1 MYLLEDLGWGPFF
14 DQQTEQPRSDSL
26 TPMRVAEE
34 QRGAYVLW
42 SADGAFEAVIPGRLR
57 HEAEGR
63 DYLPRSATGCSQDAC
78 RASRAPSSSTCCG
91 GDLHSRAKSLASA
104 PTSR

>member
-1 MYLLEDLGWGPFF
+1 MYSLEDLGWGQFF
-14 DQQTEQPRSDSL
+14 DQQSDETL

-42 SADGAFEAVIPGRLR
+42 SAAGAFEAVIPGRML

-63 DYLPRSATGCSQDAC
+63 ADLPAVW
-78 RASRAPSSSTCCG
+78 
-91 GDLHSRAKSLASA
+91 
-104 PTSR
+104 